1 MKKTGQISSVAIL
14 QKEHTVYEAVMA
26 VDYLT

>member
-1 MKKTGQISSVAIL
+1 MKKTGQISSVAFR
-14 QKEHTVYEAVMA
+14 KKNTVYEAVMA